1 MTSVTRSVTNMVTVV
16 TMVSVVTVVTMV
28 IMTAMVTTPCYHSY
42 YQGVFC
48 DECDTLN
55 KRYCFEKRC
64 DR

>member
-1 MTSVTRSVTNMVTVV
+1 MTSVTHSVTVVTVV
-16 TMVSVVTVVTMV
+16 TMVSVVTVVT
-28 IMTAMVTTPCYHSY
+28 MVTTPCYHSY

>member
-1 MTSVTRSVTNMVTVV
+1 MTSVTHSVTVVTVV

-28 IMTAMVTTPCYHSY
+28 IMTAMVTTHCYH
-42 YQGVFC
+42 QGVFC